1 MYRPRERGGEK
12 KKSQINQQIELMCEK
27 DWQNIAS
34 DIIYVR
40 VKKTR

>member
-1 MYRPRERGGEK
+1 MYRPRERGGEE